1 MSEPPSVIKTD
12 SLMSARIPSPIPSM
26 VSSDGP
32 EQEQEGFEVKF
43 SISGDASSV
52 GTGGVG
58 TAPLLQRINRSA
70 STTVMAAAFSLDY
83 DKPPNQALVFVK
95 PHAHNAA
102 VCDLVESSL
111 REHIAGGCRIVL
123 SCTVSGTRI
132 GRKRLIDRHYQSIAR
147 YATELDVD
155 KLTFDESKFEGAFQ
169 GETWSK
175 VLADGRAC
183 NAVQALSK
191 LGCGPDELEK
201 AWRRAEADSRTTK
214 LGPGLYIGLVESPTN
229 DQTSLYVVNGFY
241 MAMRGKYIG
250 DDKSIRC
257 YVVEFDE
264 RMCPWKDFRSKVIGA
279 TDPTKAAEGSLRHTI
294 MKRYKELGLD
304 IEPST
309 GNNAVH
315 ASASPLEGLAERCNW
330 LSTTPSEDSFGRAL
344 LARGIPESLLL
355 KWMDDPTIT
364 FPPSTVDGSRKT
376 GSLFDDVEDMDSSS
390 CMQRLVQIY
399 DTELFSKEGEGACSC
414 CAVS

>member
-1 MSEPPSVIKTD
+1 MSEPPPVIKTD
-12 SLMSARIPSPIPSM
+12 SLLSARIPSPSPSM
-26 VSSDGP
+26 VSSDGS
-32 EQEQEGFEVKF
+32 EQEGFEVKF
-43 SISGDASSV
+43 STSGDAS
-52 GTGGVG
+52 G
-58 TAPLLQRINRSA
+58 PLLQRMNRSA

-95 PHAHNAA
+95 PHAHNTA

-111 REHIAGGCRIVL
+111 REKIAGGGRIVL

-155 KLTFDESKFEGAFQ
+155 KLTFDESKFEAAFQ
-169 GETWSK
+169 EQWIE
-175 VLADGRAC
+175 VLGAERAC
-183 NAVQALSK
+183 NAVQAMSK

-214 LGPGLYIGLVESPTN
+214 LGPGLYIGLVESPTD
-229 DQTSLYVVNGFY
+229 DQTSLYVINGFY

-250 DDKSIRC
+250 DDKSISC

-264 RMCPWKDFRSKVIGA
+264 RMCPWKDFRSKIIGA

-294 MKRYKELGLD
+294 MKRYKELGLT

-309 GNNAVH
+309 GN
-315 ASASPLEGLAERCNW
+315 
-330 LSTTPSEDSFGRAL
+330 
-344 LARGIPESLLL
+344 
-355 KWMDDPTIT
+355 K
-364 FPPSTVDGSRKT
+364 
-376 GSLFDDVEDMDSSS
+376 
-390 CMQRLVQIY
+390 
-399 DTELFSKEGEGACSC
+399 
-414 CAVS
+414 